1 MFALTAENTFHLYSQ
16 PTDMR
21 KSFDSLSGLVRNGLD
36 YDPGNGDV
44 FIFINK
50 SRDKIKLLHWQGSG
64 YLLYY
69 KRLEKGTFELPRYD
83 ASIGSISLSYTQM
96 VMIIDGLS
104 IKNLHRRKRYTRV
117 EAPVN
122 QGL

>member
-1 MFALTAENTFHLYSQ
+1 MFTLSSENRFHLFSK

-21 KSFDSLSGLVRNGLD
+21 KSFDGLSGLVQNTLGRNPSG
-36 YDPGNGDV
+36 GDV

-50 SRDKIKLLHWQGSG
+50 RRDKIKLLHWQGASFI
-64 YLLYY
+64 LYY

-83 ASIGSISLSYTQM
+83 AAAGSISLDYAKL

-104 IKNLHRRKRYTRV
+104 IENIQKRKRY
-117 EAPVN
+117 EPN
-122 QGL
+122 I